1 MSKEHFYS
9 LSVRWTGNNGTGTSN
24 YQSYDRSHVI
34 SSQEKPEIAASSDPA
49 FRGDKAKYNPEELL
63 LAALSSCHMLWFLH
77 LCADN
82 GVVVVD
88 YKDDPSG
95 TMVENEK
102 GGRFQVV
109 VLKPT
114 VTVKESFMLDQLDEM
129 HKLAHEYCFI
139 SNSVNFPVLHTPI
152 YLVAENTNY

>member
-1 MSKEHFYS
+1 MGKEHFYS

-24 YQSYDRSHVI
+24 YHAYDRSHII
-34 SSQEKPEIAASSDPA
+34 SSQEKPEITASSDPS
-49 FRGDKAKYNPEELL
+49 FKGDKSKYNPEELL

-88 YKDDPSG
+88 YKDEPSG
-95 TMVENEK
+95 TMAENEK

-114 VTVKESFMLDQLDEM
+114 VTVKESFMIDQLDEM
-129 HKLAHEYCFI
+129 HKLAKEYCFI
-139 SNSVNFPVLHTPI
+139 SNSVNFPVLHTPV
-152 YLVAENTNY
+152 YLVAEKV